1 MAMMQQPL
9 PSIGHES
16 SGWNNQLTPSSSIHT
31 NTKMFEPAQQQ
42 QQQHKRRITHENPIK
57 GMASA
62 EDMKLFGQNLQHL
75 SYQRNFDAAPPAAA
89 PSPSQLPL
97 EGDFD
102 PLMEPLPIG
111 PEGYRVVK
119 TVPSF
124 GRQRSDQSEDSIAQL
139 LSSLS
144 EELSAPSQLPPPQA
158 QVEQQTQQQRQQPVG
173 QDLAPPMNT
182 RPITPNNVMKAT
194 PLPFTLKELEEDF
207 RQSKANAL
215 AAATVSAPS
224 PSMKPTKCVS
234 TVAPRSMNAVSSKP
248 RRFRRDQ
255 ADQWSTMFQALL
267 EFKERYGHCSVP
279 RTSKDYPLLG
289 RWVKRQRYQYKLMC
303 DGNRKSTMTPERAQ
317 ALVDVGFVW
326 DSYSAAWSQRFE
338 DLKQFVA
345 KYGHANVPS
354 PFPENPQLSNWC
366 KFQRRE
372 YKSLLDAG
380 NGKGKMSQTHM
391 DRIMALESLGFQW
404 ELRRSSKRSSQS
416 SSSSRKMSL

>member
-9 PSIGHES
+9 PSIGQES
-16 SGWNNQLTPSSSIHT
+16 SGWNNQLPPSSSIHT

-42 QQQHKRRITHENPIK
+42 QQQHYRRITHDNPIK
-57 GMASA
+57 GMKSA
-62 EDMKLFGQNLQHL
+62 EDMKLFSQNLLQL
-75 SYQRNFDAAPPAAA
+75 SHQRKHDSTPPPAAA
-89 PSPSQLPL
+89 SPSQLPL
-97 EGDFD
+97 EGDLD

-111 PEGYRVVK
+111 PDGYRIVK
-119 TVPSF
+119 AVPSF
-124 GRQRSDQSEDSIAQL
+124 GRQSSDQSEDSIAQL

-144 EELSAPSQLPPPQA
+144 EELNAPSQLAPPQA
-158 QVEQQTQQQRQQPVG
+158 QFQEQQPQQPVG
-173 QDLAPPMNT
+173 QDLVPPMNT
-182 RPITPNNVMKAT
+182 RPITPNNVMKAA

-207 RQSKANAL
+207 RQSKASAQ
-215 AAATVSAPS
+215 AAATVNAPLPLRKSA
-224 PSMKPTKCVS
+224 KNVS
-234 TVAPRSMNAVSSKP
+234 TVAPQAGNRVSSKP

-380 NGKGKMSQTHM
+380 NTKDKMSQTHM

-404 ELRRSSKRSSQS
+404 ELRRSSKRSSS
-416 SSSSRKMSL
+416 SSNRKMSL